1 MTYRD
6 EHPILASEQGCYHVG
21 FDFKT
26 IRRNYLNALVPGSQ
40 IFEDSPWTFTAT
52 HWEMTDWTVVDET
65 GGEVL
70 ALDMI
75 SGTGDAL
82 VRVQITNITIEFSV
96 IRVSS

>member
-1 MTYRD
+1 MIIEGNLRC
-6 EHPILASEQGCYHVG
+6 E
-21 FDFKT
+21 
-26 IRRNYLNALVPGSQ
+26 LV
-40 IFEDSPWTFTAT
+40 
-52 HWEMTDWTVVDET
+52 MTDWTVVDET

-75 SGTGDAL
+75 SGTGNAL